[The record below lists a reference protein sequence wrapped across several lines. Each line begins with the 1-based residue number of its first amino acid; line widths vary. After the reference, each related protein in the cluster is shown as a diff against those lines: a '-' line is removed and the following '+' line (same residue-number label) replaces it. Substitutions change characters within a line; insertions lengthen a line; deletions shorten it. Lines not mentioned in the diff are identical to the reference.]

1 MSTTG
6 WLTGLRVTADG
17 TGIVSHA
24 GVALVRA
31 LADNIGRPG
40 TASTPCHR
48 PPDQDQAVP
57 ATKEGAL
64 RARGTPATRPAS
76 RATDNPETPKQSP
89 QTAHRTSPAPRRPRR
104 ESSRLEENPPMDV
117 KSSTHAKSPSGAC
130 GGAFPVGL

>member
-24 GVALVRA
+24 GVAL
-31 LADNIGRPG
+31 ADNIGRWDRINALPQ
-40 TASTPCHR
+40 A
-48 PPDQDQAVP
+48 PDQHQAVP
-57 ATKEGAL
+57 AIKEEAL